1 MIREFTIVIQFKAA
15 KEWHLPRDEEIES
28 EINDMLAGLEN
39 VVEAESKL
47 IRIDSEEQWNGGDY
61 AFLLKDVIN
70 TEVGMMAEEWLI
82 TAKTVGLK
90 TV

>member
-15 KEWHLPRDEEIES
+15 KEWYLPRDEEIES

-47 IRIDSEEQWNGGDY
+47 IRIDSEEQ
-61 AFLLKDVIN
+61 
-70 TEVGMMAEEWLI
+70 
-82 TAKTVGLK
+82 
-90 TV
+90 